1 MAYMADRPKTSL
13 TKLPPIAPTTNPAG
27 ELVGN
32 NTGDGLT
39 LQEWTVKLTPIEENF
54 ARLFV
59 LYNNATRAYIEASN
73 STAKRSVARV
83 MAWEM
88 GHRPHVRKRVQEY
101 YSLAAAATVI
111 DYAAILEND
120 RQIVEGFKHADEITQ
135 HIHECCRYCHGTEHR
150 YQWRDFEEYVD
161 ALKRVDLENDKRRE
175 LGQRELS
182 QPSDSGGYG
191 FDPQA
196 EPNLFCPRCEGRGIA
211 VNVIADTTKLQGPAR
226 AIVKG
231 IKVTANGTEVVF
243 HDVDKAKER
252 LLRAGGILKD
262 DAASVARGAA
272 AGAAAG
278 ATAAIAAAKA
288 ADSMT
293 LDEAQRLYQQLA

>member
-1 MAYMADRPKTSL
+1 MSKRPKKDL
-13 TKLPPIAPTTNPAG
+13 AVLPPIAPETQATG
-27 ELVGN
+27 ELVGA
-32 NTGDGLT
+32 NTGPLT
-39 LQEWTVKLTPIEENF
+39 LQELGVALTPIEENF

-59 LYNNATRAYIEASN
+59 LYNNATAAYIEASG
-73 STAKRSVARV
+73 SKAKRSVARV

-101 YSLAAAATVI
+101 YSAAAALAVI
-111 DYAAILEND
+111 DCAAILEND

-135 HIHECCRYCHGTEHR
+135 HIHECCRYCHGVDHR
-150 YQWRDFEEYVD
+150 YQWANFEEYID

-175 LGQRELS
+175 LGQRELA
-182 QPSDSGGYG
+182 QPSDGGGYG

-252 LLRAGGILKD
+252 LLRAGGVLGD
-262 DAASVARGAA
+262 DAANVARGAA

>member
-1 MAYMADRPKTSL
+1 MTTRSKTDL
-13 TKLPPIAPTTNPAG
+13 AKLPPIAPETNPKA
-27 ELVGN
+27 ELVGD

-150 YQWRDFEEYVD
+150 YQWRDFEEYLD

-196 EPNLFCPRCEGRGIA
+196 EPNLFCPRCEGRGIS

-231 IKVTANGTEVVF
+231 IKVTANGAEVVF